1 MMGRGDGERLFVK
14 GGGVPAWMGVRSHGA
29 S

>member
-1 MMGRGDGERLFVK
+1 MMGRGEGERLFVE